1 MGATQAASIASAGE
15 EDEDDLAAASGDIA
29 WTLVASRVLAAVVG
43 GYLLCYTFVAAA
55 ARLLPLSKPDKV
67 LASTMLGLFLYIGVV
82 VWVFGAKSTARV
94 WGALLV
100 LSAIFYVIS
109 IR

>member
-1 MGATQAASIASAGE
+1 MGAAQAARVSPAGE
-15 EDEDDLAAASGDIA
+15 DDEDELLAPAGDIA
-29 WTLVASRVLAAVVG
+29 WSLIVSRVLAAALG

-55 ARLLPLSKPDKV
+55 TRLLPLSRPDKV
-67 LASTMLGLFLYIGVV
+67 LASTMLGLFLYVGVV
-82 VWVFGAKSTARV
+82 IWVFGAKSSARV
-94 WGALLV
+94 WGVLLV